1 MVATKT
7 VPQGEK
13 ATGPTGGRGGE
24 EGRGLARVNVG
35 SFLCMEGEE
44 EEEEE
49 EGEEGEEEEEE
60 EEEVVVGG
68 VVEGM
73 TQARLPSPWTHIS
86 CGLGQPEESEGV
98 EEREEREEHVLRA
111 LSSLQVDNRLGGR
124 ANIRTSFPQPRHTN
138 HTTKQQTRVA
148 KLRFKFVQLRWLI
161 TFDSKWRLR

>member
-1 MVATKT
+1 
-7 VPQGEK
+7 
-13 ATGPTGGRGGE
+13 
-24 EGRGLARVNVG
+24 
-35 SFLCMEGEE
+35 MEGEE
-44 EEEEE
+44 
-49 EGEEGEEEEEE
+49 GEE

-138 HTTKQQTRVA
+138 HTTKQQTQVIR
-148 KLRFKFVQLRWLI
+148 
-161 TFDSKWRLR
+161 